1 MVEEASA
8 VRGFPKFLFLLLT
21 FFPLKILVDMTDNTI
36 VATDTLIVNDL
47 ACQVQWCVECLELN

>member
-21 FFPLKILVDMTDNTI
+21 FFPLKILVDMTNNTI
-36 VATDTLIVNDL
+36 VGTDSLIVNDL
-47 ACQVQWCVECLELN
+47 A